1 MEKGGGDQDMSKRM
15 LHSLGKIVH
24 DGWFVEGDEQS
35 NTSRRALLKH
45 NAMANIIANL
55 IGGNFLTGLLLL
67 MQADDAFIGIIPM
80 LTFAGNLM
88 QLLSP
93 YILERFARRKPIL
106 IAVRATMHAINV
118 VFIALIPLMPAATHT
133 RLMLLAASVL
143 TVNILNAFLNP
154 GMSIW
159 HIAHIPPR
167 VRVQFFSTMHLLI
180 GVAIALFNLVGS
192 FVVDTF
198 KTQGQELLGLEIL
211 RVIALAIAVY
221 DIINLTRIKELP
233 YAQTGKRISLR
244 ELLVKPFHNKIYM
257 RTVLV
262 IFIWSLFANMPGSF
276 YTVYL
281 LKEQHVSYSYINTVA
296 MFNVVVL
303 ILMTPVW
310 RRIYTKHSWLKPLSF
325 AMMLLS
331 LHYLLLAFA
340 SGDLLFL
347 YPIGMIINYLCVS
360 GINLAFS
367 SVGYINIPEDN
378 QTMYI
383 SFYATANNLAA
394 LAAATISRTFVS
406 GLGGLRFHIFGVP
419 FGEKQLLMLM
429 LCFLMLGGGFAVRY
443 IFKKN
448 KGQGF
453 QF

>member
-1 MEKGGGDQDMSKRM
+1 MSKRM
-15 LHSLGKIVH
+15 LQSLGKIVYN
-24 DGWFVEGDEQS
+24 GWFVAGDEQS
-35 NTSRRALLKH
+35 NAARRKLLIH
-45 NAMANIIANL
+45 NVAANIIANL

-67 MQADDAFIGIIPM
+67 MQADDAFVGLIPM

-93 YILERFARRKPIL
+93 YVLERFERRKPIL
-106 IAVRATMHAINV
+106 IAVRAAMHAINI

-143 TVNILNAFLNP
+143 IVNILNAFLNP

-159 HIAHIPPR
+159 HIGHIPPG
-167 VRVQFFSTMHLLI
+167 VRVQYFSTMHLLN
-180 GVAIALFNLVGS
+180 GVAIALFNLGGS
-192 FVVDTF
+192 FVVDKF

-211 RVIALAIAVY
+211 RVLALAIAVY
-221 DIINLTRIKELP
+221 DIVNLTRIKELP
-233 YAQTGKRISLR
+233 YAKSGKRVSLK
-244 ELLVKPFHNKIYM
+244 ELLIRPFHNKIYM
-257 RTVLV
+257 RSVLV
-262 IFIWSLFANMPGSF
+262 IFIWALLANMPGSF

-310 RRIYTKHSWLKPLSF
+310 RRIYIKHSWLKPLSA

-340 SGDLLFL
+340 SGSLLFL

-406 GLGGLRFHIFGVP
+406 GLGGLRFHILGVP

-429 LCFLMLGGGFAVRY
+429 LCFLMLGGGFLVRFLY
-443 IFKKN
+443 QKN
-448 KGQGF
+448 KVQGH
-453 QF
+453 QY

>member
-1 MEKGGGDQDMSKRM
+1 MDKGRSRDMSKRM
-15 LHSLGKIVH
+15 LQSLGKIVYN
-24 DGWFVEGDEQS
+24 GWFVAGDEQS
-35 NTSRRALLKH
+35 NAARRKLLIH
-45 NAMANIIANL
+45 NVAANIIANL

-67 MQADDAFIGIIPM
+67 MQADDAFVGLIPM

-93 YILERFARRKPIL
+93 YVLERFERRKPKL
-106 IAVRATMHAINV
+106 IAVRAAMHAINI

-133 RLMLLAASVL
+133 RLMLLAASVVI
-143 TVNILNAFLNP
+143 VNILNAFLNP

-159 HIAHIPPR
+159 HIGHIPPG
-167 VRVQFFSTMHLLI
+167 VRVQYFSTMHLLN
-180 GVAIALFNLVGS
+180 GVAIALFNLGGS
-192 FVVDTF
+192 FVVDKF

-211 RVIALAIAVY
+211 RVLALAIAVY
-221 DIINLTRIKELP
+221 DIVNLTRIKELP
-233 YAQTGKRISLR
+233 YAKSGKRVSLK
-244 ELLVKPFHNKIYM
+244 ELLIRPFHNKIYM
-257 RTVLV
+257 RSVLV
-262 IFIWSLFANMPGSF
+262 IFIWALLANMPGSF

-310 RRIYTKHSWLKPLSF
+310 RRIYIKHSWLKPLSA

-347 YPIGMIINYLCVS
+347 YPIGMILNYLFVS

-367 SVGYINIPEDN
+367 SVGYLNIPDDN

-394 LAAATISRTFVS
+394 LFAATIARAFVS
-406 GLGGLRFHIFGVP
+406 GLGGLRFQILGVP
-419 FGEKQLLMLM
+419 FGEKQLMMLM
-429 LCFLMLGGGFAVRY
+429 LGFLMLAGGFIIRRIY
-443 IFKKN
+443 QQN
-448 KGQGF
+448 KAQGY
-453 QF
+453 QY

>member
-1 MEKGGGDQDMSKRM
+1 MSKRM
-15 LHSLGKIVH
+15 LQSLGKIVYN
-24 DGWFVEGDEQS
+24 GWFVAGDEQS
-35 NTSRRALLKH
+35 NAARRKLLIH
-45 NAMANIIANL
+45 NVAANIIANL

-67 MQADDAFIGIIPM
+67 MQADDAFVGLIPM

-93 YILERFARRKPIL
+93 YVLERFERRKPIL
-106 IAVRATMHAINV
+106 IAVRAAMHAINI

-143 TVNILNAFLNP
+143 IVNILNAFLNP

-159 HIAHIPPR
+159 HIGHIPPG
-167 VRVQFFSTMHLLI
+167 VRVQYFSTMHLLN
-180 GVAIALFNLVGS
+180 GVAIALFNLGGS
-192 FVVDTF
+192 FVVDKF

-211 RVIALAIAVY
+211 RVLALAIAVY
-221 DIINLTRIKELP
+221 DIVNLTRIKELP
-233 YAQTGKRISLR
+233 YAKSGKRVSLK
-244 ELLVKPFHNKIYM
+244 ELLIRPFHNKIYM
-257 RTVLV
+257 RSVLV
-262 IFIWSLFANMPGSF
+262 IFIWALLANMPGSF

-310 RRIYTKHSWLKPLSF
+310 RRIYTKHSWLKPLSA

-406 GLGGLRFHIFGVP
+406 GFGGLRFHIFGVP

-429 LCFLMLGGGFAVRY
+429 LCFLMLGGGFLVRFLY
-443 IFKKN
+443 QKN
-448 KGQGF
+448 KVQGH
-453 QF
+453 QY